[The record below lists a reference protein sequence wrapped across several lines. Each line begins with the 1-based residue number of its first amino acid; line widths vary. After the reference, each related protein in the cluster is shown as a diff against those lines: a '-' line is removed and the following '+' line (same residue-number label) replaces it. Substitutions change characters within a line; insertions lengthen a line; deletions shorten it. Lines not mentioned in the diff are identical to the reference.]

1 MSLWIVGVFHVAVG
15 RVGGKILTGFAFLLH
30 NSFDLFTAVLDIE
43 LVDDIQERSKIVVL
57 LIGAVHAAVHG
68 DETDI
73 VFGEKHFRVETDFQ
87 IVSANTA
94 HVLGDDDT
102 DLIVLNQLNHSFPIW
117 SVEVGTGV
125 TIVHEKLDVSETLFL
140 CVFFENRL
148 LIDNAVALSCE
159 FVITTEST
167 VDRSNFVRLPI
178 HVLFLLNRR
187 AVCQHRI
194 ACSNY
199 ITRLQACLLCH
210 SSSTSFAMW
219 LSNLPERLRV
229 PS

>member
-1 MSLWIVGVFHVAVG
+1 MSLWIVGIFHVAVG
-15 RVGGKILTGFAFLLH
+15 RVGGQILTGFAFLLH
-30 NSFDLFTAVLDIE
+30 NCFDLFTAVLDIE
-43 LVDDIQERSKIVVL
+43 LIDDIQERSKIVVL

-73 VFGEKHFRVETDFQ
+73 VFGKKHFRVETDFQ
-87 IVSANTA
+87 IVSADTA
-94 HVLGDDDT
+94 HILGDDDT
-102 DLIVLNQLNHSFPIW
+102 NLIVLDQLNHSFPIG
-117 SVEVGTGV
+117 SVEVGTGI

-167 VDRSNFVRLPI
+167 VDSSNFVRLPI

-187 AVCQHRI
+187 AVCQYRI
-194 ACSNY
+194 ACSHY
-199 ITRLQACLLCH
+199 IIPLQTCLLCH

-219 LSNLPERLRV
+219 SSNLPERLRV